1 MNKTISKI
9 FNIIM
14 LLTLVISMLAP
25 LKVQAVTNQIVPKYT
40 TDDSGG
46 TYPSASWT
54 PTGQGNVRNHQGAVQ
69 DKDWDGQT
77 WDGDPNNLTNS
88 YFKYGAADNPDFA
101 IRQFARETAT
111 PGLFDV
117 YANIRGNATEISK
130 RVDVVFVVD
139 TSGSM
144 EDDSR
149 LRKAKDGIA
158 NFLDGITSVGLKDKV
173 HTGLVTYSSE
183 GHREVELGSIGS
195 TSERIKNALEMTS
208 ADGGTF
214 TQAGL
219 KMAADMLASST
230 ADEKRIILLTDGRPT
245 YSYHITSAEKDG
257 NGVIYG
263 TGFDYSKSEGAGSSD
278 MFDHSWW
285 FDDRYTVD
293 GCYIDS
299 IWPATLGEARLI
311 KAKGIE
317 INALGIGISD
327 SYTKNMELLAS
338 PGKYEAKSDS
348 ESIKNYL
355 DSQMDDVIKS
365 FATVVD
371 GVVNIT
377 PGPQFEIVLGDAR
390 NPVTITSVGSVE
402 VPTGYKRIV
411 DKNQVVVGI
420 PKENSTINLSKD
432 QEIQIH
438 YQVRLKTGTE
448 DFVPGKWYQMN
459 STATLS
465 ADGIG
470 SVLFGIPSGKGA
482 GTSLEVTKEWKT
494 LSESTTLP
502 ENISFKV
509 IREIAQGQNAWTEA
523 TGTLSAS
530 EKWTGIFDQL
540 SIDGQPVYLA
550 KDTGFGKEYLYKL
563 SEESLVPGFHSAIE
577 QIGNNKW
584 KLINSE
590 LGVKVQKK
598 ATANDAALA
607 GAEFKLVKYVADQEV
622 IVKERLEA
630 NDANS
635 IADQIEDGRYAL
647 IETKAPKGYSL
658 DDTPLEFKVEKGKF
672 FDANDQEITAENLAS
687 KTTGFYLDRSK
698 AYVLTGVKLN
708 DLKDFELVLEKVDEK
723 GELLKG
729 AEFEL
734 KSEALNYQQ
743 KLTGG
748 ASYTFT
754 GLKPGSYILTETKA
768 PTDYKIL
775 TKPIEFTIDAK
786 GNVKV
791 DKDQIS
797 GDISCELTEGNE
809 ANKLSFK
816 VANEPLT
823 PGKVKVEKYDQNGQ
837 ALKEAEFTLKRYD
850 SEWNNGQEVKV
861 LTANE
866 MTLEGIKSGNYELV
880 ETKAPVGYELDETPI
895 RFQRQDGKWLDEA
908 GKELKGK
915 QTDTLD
921 QLYVDD
927 KDPTMLVLSKTNKLK
942 ATDLTIKK
950 VTGFLQKPLAG
961 AEFKVTDKA
970 GNKYQVTDEGEGIF
984 KVTGLA
990 PGEYTIEET
999 KAPEGY
1005 VKLDE
1010 ALKFTISAD
1019 GKVEG
1024 GSFELTNTGNNTLEV
1039 TVKNHAAGILPKTGG
1054 NGIYIYLLIGASL
1067 MLLTGISIAAFRN
1080 KRGV

>member
-25 LKVQAVTNQIVPKYT
+25 LKVQAVTNQIVPQYT
-40 TDDSGG
+40 TDDSG

-117 YANIRGNATEISK
+117 YANIRGNTTEISK

-144 EDDSR
+144 KDDSR
-149 LRKAKDGIA
+149 LRKAKEGIA

-183 GHREVELGSIGS
+183 GHKKVELGSIGS
-195 TSERIKNALEMTS
+195 TSASIKSALERTS
-208 ADGGTF
+208 ANGGTF

-278 MFDHSWW
+278 VFDHSWW
-285 FDDRYTVD
+285 GDDRYTVD

-299 IWPATLGEARLI
+299 TWPATLGEARLI

-317 INALGIGISD
+317 INALGIGINSD
-327 SYTKNMELLAS
+327 YTTNMSLLAS
-338 PGKYEAKSDS
+338 PGKYEAQSNS

-365 FATVVD
+365 FGTISNGRVEISIGTQYDVVEGFLD
-371 GVVNIT
+371 IN
-377 PGPQFEIVLGDAR
+377 
-390 NPVTITSVGSVE
+390 SVGKVN
-402 VPTGYKRIV
+402 V
-411 DKNQVVVGI
+411 DMGAFGKYESDAANGKVTVGGEYT
-420 PKENSTINLSKD
+420 PINLSKD

-470 SVLFGIPSGKGA
+470 SVSFGIPSGKGA

-509 IREIAQGQNAWTEA
+509 IREIAQGQNVWTEA

-530 EKWTGIFDQL
+530 EKWTRIFDQL

-607 GAEFKLVKYVADQEV
+607 GAEFKLVKYVAGQEE

-658 DDTPLEFKVEKGKF
+658 DDAPLEFKVEKGKF
-672 FDANDQEITAENLAS
+672 FDANDQEITAESLAS

-775 TKPIEFTIDAK
+775 TKPIEFTIDAEGK
-786 GNVKV
+786 VKV

-837 ALKEAEFTLKRYD
+837 ALEDAQFTLKRYD
-850 SEWNNGQEVKV
+850 SEWNTVQEVKV

-866 MTLEGIKSGNYELV
+866 MTLEDIKSGNYELV

-1024 GSFELTNTGNNTLEV
+1024 GSFELTNTGNNTLEI

-1080 KRGV
+1080 KRRV

>member
-1 MNKTISKI
+1 MNKTISK
-9 FNIIM
+9 FFDIIM

-25 LKVQAVTNQIVPKYT
+25 LKVQAVTNQIVPQY
-40 TDDSGG
+40 TDDTDGSGI
-46 TYPSASWT
+46 YPKAYWEPVT
-54 PTGQGNVRNHQGAVQ
+54 EGNVRNHQGAVQ

-144 EDDSR
+144 ADYSR
-149 LRKAKDGIA
+149 LKNAKDGIA

-183 GHREVELGSIGS
+183 GSERVKLGSIGS
-195 TSERIKNALEMTS
+195 NSADIKEALTNTR

-214 TQAGL
+214 TQDGL
-219 KMAADMLASST
+219 RKAADMLATST

-245 YSYHITSAEKDG
+245 YSYKVKKAETIDG
-257 NGVIYG
+257 VVYG
-263 TGFDYSKSEGAGSSD
+263 TEFGNTREGAGSSD
-278 MFDHSWW
+278 MFEHSLWGGDH
-285 FDDRYTVD
+285 RYTVD

-299 IWPATLGEARLI
+299 TWPATLGEARLI
-311 KAKGIE
+311 KEKKIE
-317 INALGIGISD
+317 INALGIGISGR
-327 SYTKNMELLAS
+327 YTKKMELLAS
-338 PGKYEAKSDS
+338 PGKYEAQSNS

-355 DSQMDDVIKS
+355 DSQMDDVINS
-365 FATVVD
+365 FGTISNGRVEISIGTQYDVVEGFLD
-371 GVVNIT
+371 IN
-377 PGPQFEIVLGDAR
+377 
-390 NPVTITSVGSVE
+390 SVGKVN
-402 VPTGYKRIV
+402 V
-411 DKNQVVVGI
+411 DMGAFGKYESEAKNGKVTVGGEYT
-420 PKENSTINLSKD
+420 PINLSKD

-438 YQVRLKTGTE
+438 YQVRLKTETE

-470 SVLFGIPSGKGA
+470 SVSFGIPSGKGA

-509 IREIAQGQNAWTEA
+509 IREIAQGQSAWTEA
-523 TGTLSAS
+523 TGTLDAS
-530 EKWTGIFDQL
+530 KEWTGIFDQL

-607 GAEFKLVKYVADQEV
+607 GAEFKLVKYVADQEE

-635 IADQIEDGRYAL
+635 IADQIGDGRYAL

-672 FDANDQEITAENLAS
+672 FDVNNQEITSESLAS
-687 KTTGFYLDRSK
+687 KTTGFYLDKTK

-708 DLKDFELVLEKVDEK
+708 ELKDFELVLEKVDEK

-748 ASYTFT
+748 TSYTFT

-768 PTDYKIL
+768 PTDYKML
-775 TKPIEFTIDAK
+775 TKPIEFTIDAE

-797 GDISCELTEGNE
+797 GDISCELTEGNK

-816 VANEPLT
+816 VANKPLT
-823 PGKVKVEKYDQNGQ
+823 PGKVKVEKYDQSGK
-837 ALKEAEFTLKRYD
+837 ALANARFILKRYD
-850 SEWNNGQEVKV
+850 SEWNNVQKEKE
-861 LTANE
+861 LTANK
-866 MTLEGIKSGNYELV
+866 MTLEDLKSGNYELV
-880 ETKAPVGYELDETPI
+880 EIEAPVGYELDQTPI

-915 QTDTLD
+915 QNGVLD

-942 ATDLTIKK
+942 DTDLTIKK

-961 AEFKVTDKA
+961 AEFKVTDKD
-970 GNKYQVTDEGEGIF
+970 GKEYQVTDEGEGIF

-1005 VKLDE
+1005 VKLTE

-1024 GSFELTNTGNNTLEV
+1024 GNFTLTNTGNNTLEV
-1039 TVKNHAAGILPKTGG
+1039 TVKNHAAGILPETGG
-1054 NGIYIYLLIGASL
+1054 NGIYIYLLVGASL

-1080 KRGV
+1080 KRRV

>member
-1 MNKTISKI
+1 MNKTISKF

-25 LKVQAVTNQIVPKYT
+25 LKVQAVTNQIVPQYT
-40 TDDSGG
+40 TDDSG

-69 DKDWDGQT
+69 DKDWDGQI

-111 PGLFDV
+111 SGLFDV
-117 YANIRGNATEISK
+117 YANIRGNETEISK

-144 EDDSR
+144 KDDSR
-149 LRKAKDGIA
+149 LRKAKEGIA

-183 GHREVELGSIGS
+183 GHKQVELGSIGS
-195 TSERIKNALEMTS
+195 TSASIKSALERTS
-208 ADGGTF
+208 ANGGTF

-245 YSYHITSAEKDG
+245 YSYHVTSAEKDG
-257 NGVIYG
+257 DGVIYG

-285 FDDRYTVD
+285 GDDRYTVD
-293 GCYIDS
+293 GCDINS
-299 IWPATLGEARLI
+299 TWPATLGEARLI

-317 INALGIGISD
+317 INALGIGINSD
-327 SYTKNMELLAS
+327 YTTNMSLLAS
-338 PGKYEAKSDS
+338 PGKYEAQSNS

-365 FATVVD
+365 FGTISNGRVEISIGTQYDVVEGFLD
-371 GVVNIT
+371 IN
-377 PGPQFEIVLGDAR
+377 
-390 NPVTITSVGSVE
+390 SVGKVNVDMGAFGKYESDAANGKVT
-402 VPTGYKRIV
+402 VGSGYT
-411 DKNQVVVGI
+411 
-420 PKENSTINLSKD
+420 PINLSKD

-470 SVLFGIPSGKGA
+470 SVSFGIPSGKGA
-482 GTSLEVTKEWKT
+482 GTSLEVAKEWKT
-494 LSESTTLP
+494 LSESTMLP

-509 IREIAQGQNAWTEA
+509 IREIAQGQNVWTEA

-530 EKWTGIFDQL
+530 EKWTGVFDQL

-550 KDTGFGKEYLYKL
+550 KDTGFGSEYLYKL

-577 QIGNNKW
+577 QVGNNKW

-775 TKPIEFTIDAK
+775 TKPIEFTIDAE

-809 ANKLSFK
+809 VNKLSFK

-880 ETKAPVGYELDETPI
+880 ETKAPVGYELDQTPI

-961 AEFKVTDKA
+961 AEFKVTDKD

-1039 TVKNHAAGILPKTGG
+1039 TVKNHAAGILPETGG

-1080 KRGV
+1080 KRRV

>member
-1 MNKTISKI
+1 MNKTISKF

-25 LKVQAVTNQIVPKYT
+25 LKVQAVTNQIVPQYT
-40 TDDSGG
+40 TDDSG

-54 PTGQGNVRNHQGAVQ
+54 PTGQENVRNHQGAVQ
-69 DKDWDGQT
+69 DKAWDGQT
-77 WDGDPNNLTNS
+77 WDGDPTNLTNS

-101 IRQFARETAT
+101 IRQFARETTT

-130 RVDVVFVVD
+130 CVDVVFVVD

-144 EDDSR
+144 KDDSR
-149 LRKAKDGIA
+149 LTKAKKGIED
-158 NFLDGITSVGLKDKV
+158 FLDGITSVGIKDKV
-173 HTGLVTYSSE
+173 RVGLVTYSSAVNK
-183 GHREVELGSIGS
+183 HVELGAIGS
-195 TSERIKNALEMTS
+195 NAQNIKNKLEATR
-208 ADGGTF
+208 ATGGTF

-219 KMAADMLASST
+219 RKAAEMLATST

-245 YSYHITSAEKDG
+245 YSYKVKKATEIDG
-257 NGVIYG
+257 VVYG
-263 TGFDYSKSEGAGSSD
+263 TEFKREHEGAGSSESVD
-278 MFDHSWW
+278 PS
-285 FDDRYTVD
+285 YEVD
-293 GCYIDS
+293 GHS
-299 IWPATLGEARLI
+299 ITTTWPATLGEARLI
-311 KAKGIE
+311 KEKKIE

-338 PGKYEAKSDS
+338 PGKYASQSSS
-348 ESIKNYL
+348 ESITAYL
-355 DSQMDDVIKS
+355 EDQMKDVIKN

-377 PGPQFEIVLGDAR
+377 PGPQFEIVPGDAT
-390 NPVTITSVGSVE
+390 NPVTITSVGSVK
-402 VPTGYKRIV
+402 VPTDYFSIV

-420 PKENSTINLSKD
+420 PEKNSMINLSKD

-459 STATLS
+459 STATFE
-465 ADGIG
+465 AEGIG
-470 SVLFGIPSGKGA
+470 SVSFGVPSGKGA
-482 GTSLEVTKEWKT
+482 GTSLEVTKEWET
-494 LSESTTLP
+494 LSKDTMLP

-509 IREIAQGQNAWTEA
+509 IREIAQGQSAWTEA

-530 EKWTGIFDQL
+530 EKWTGTFDQL
-540 SIDGQPVYLA
+540 SIDEQPVYLA

-598 ATANDAALA
+598 AMANDAALA
-607 GAEFKLVKYVADQEV
+607 GAEFKLVKYVADQEE

-635 IADQIEDGRYAL
+635 IADQIGDGRYAL

-672 FDANDQEITAENLAS
+672 FDVNNQEITAENLAS

-708 DLKDFELVLEKVDEK
+708 ELKDFELVLEKVDEK

-768 PTDYKIL
+768 PTDYKML
-775 TKPIEFTIDAK
+775 TKPIEFTIDAE

-797 GDISCELTEGNE
+797 GDISCELTEGNK

-823 PGKVKVEKYDQNGQ
+823 PGKVKVEKYDQNGKTLEGAQ
-837 ALKEAEFTLKRYD
+837 FTLKRYD

-861 LTANE
+861 LTANK

-927 KDPTMLVLSKTNKLK
+927 EDPTMLVLSKTNKLK

-961 AEFKVTDKA
+961 AKFKVTDKA
-970 GNKYQVTDEGEGIF
+970 GNEYQVTDEGEGIF

-1039 TVKNHAAGILPKTGG
+1039 TVKNHAAGILPETGG
-1054 NGIYIYLLIGASL
+1054 NGIYIYLLVGASL

-1080 KRGV
+1080 KRRV

>member
-25 LKVQAVTNQIVPKYT
+25 LKVQAVTNQIVPQYT
-40 TDDSGG
+40 TDDSG

-117 YANIRGNATEISK
+117 YANIRGNTTEISK

-144 EDDSR
+144 KDDSR
-149 LRKAKDGIA
+149 LKKAKEGIA

-183 GHREVELGSIGS
+183 GHNQVELGSIGS
-195 TSERIKNALEMTS
+195 TSASIKSALERTS
-208 ADGGTF
+208 ANGGTF

-245 YSYHITSAEKDG
+245 YSYHITSAEKDED
-257 NGVIYG
+257 GVIYG

-285 FDDRYTVD
+285 GDDRYTVD
-293 GCYIDS
+293 GCDINS
-299 IWPATLGEARLI
+299 TWPATLGEARLI

-317 INALGIGISD
+317 INALGIGINSD
-327 SYTKNMELLAS
+327 YTMNMSLLAS
-338 PGKYEAKSDS
+338 PGKYEAQSSS
-348 ESIKNYL
+348 ESIKKYL

-365 FATVVD
+365 FGTISNGRVEISIGTQYDVVED
-371 GVVNIT
+371 FLDIN
-377 PGPQFEIVLGDAR
+377 
-390 NPVTITSVGSVE
+390 SVGKVN
-402 VPTGYKRIV
+402 V
-411 DKNQVVVGI
+411 DMGAFGKYESDVANGKVTVGGEYT
-420 PKENSTINLSKD
+420 PINLSKD

-459 STATLS
+459 NTATLS

-470 SVLFGIPSGKGA
+470 SVSFGIPSGKGA

-509 IREIAQGQNAWTEA
+509 IREIAQGQSAWTEA

-550 KDTGFGKEYLYKL
+550 KDTGFGSEYLYKL

-607 GAEFKLVKYVADQEV
+607 GAEFKLVKYVAGQEE

-768 PTDYKIL
+768 PTDYKML
-775 TKPIEFTIDAK
+775 TKPIEFMIDAE

-823 PGKVKVEKYDQNGQ
+823 PGKVKVEKYDQNGK
-837 ALKEAEFTLKRYD
+837 ALEDAQFTLKRYD

-866 MTLEGIKSGNYELV
+866 MTLEDIKSGNYELV

-915 QTDTLD
+915 QTDALD

-970 GNKYQVTDEGEGIF
+970 GNKYQVIDEGEGIF

-1039 TVKNHAAGILPKTGG
+1039 TVKNHAAGILPETGG

-1080 KRGV
+1080 KRRV